1 MGMHFIAVSM
11 MTIILYV
18 GILAEVKR
26 AFVTHNLIDQ
36 HAQNLM
42 TVQTK
47 RL

>member
-1 MGMHFIAVSM
+1 MGMHFIAVAM
-11 MTIILYV
+11 MAIILNV
-18 GILAEVKR
+18 RILAEVKR